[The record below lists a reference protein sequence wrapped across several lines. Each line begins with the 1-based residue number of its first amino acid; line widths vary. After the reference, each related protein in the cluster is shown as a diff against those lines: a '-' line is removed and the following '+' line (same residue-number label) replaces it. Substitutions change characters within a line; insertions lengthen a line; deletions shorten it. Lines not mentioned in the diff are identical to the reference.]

1 MKMTPD
7 SYLAFDGG
15 EWVDWDGGPVD
26 VDGLDALSVS
36 KNRSTVN
43 GIQLYAI
50 SFDENYIWI
59 CTTGWV
65 GDRKPMAVAPRSL
78 GR

>member
-1 MKMTPD
+1 MKMKPD

-15 EWVDWDGGPVD
+15 EWVDWTHGDVD
-26 VDGLDALSVS
+26 VDFLSTLQVNKS
-36 KNRSTVN
+36 RVVVN

-65 GDRKPMAVAPRSL
+65 GDRKPMAVTPRSFV
-78 GR
+78 R